1 LGSPKRKIADFQK
14 GADSGHRQFVTALA
28 RGIAILSAF
37 ERNGGYLGNQDIA
50 RITRLPKAT
59 VSRLTFTLTS
69 LGFLIYSAAL
79 EKYTLGASVLTLAGA
94 FVRGSELS
102 VAKPLMYELANQTK
116 AAVMLGAFD
125 GSHMV
130 LLDIC
135 QGDDEFRSRLQVGSR
150 VPHHS
155 TALGRAFW
163 AAKSRAEF
171 EGYLD
176 SFQTTNAAETWQ
188 RTRLSISRA
197 RTDYERLGFCFSL
210 GDWNPNFFAVGVP
223 IVSHD
228 KSRIFAF
235 NVSGR
240 VSTATRERIV
250 EDIGPRLVSLRN
262 KVLGLTEGRF

>member
-1 LGSPKRKIADFQK
+1 LGSPKRKIADLQK

-28 RGIAILSAF
+28 RGIAILSSF

-79 EKYTLGASVLTLAGA
+79 EKYTLGAGVLTLAGA

-102 VAKPLMYELANQTK
+102 VAKPLMDELANQTK

-135 QGDDEFRSRLQVGSR
+135 QGDDQSRSQLQVGSR

-163 AAKSRAEF
+163 AAKSRGEF
-171 EGYLD
+171 EGYLG
-176 SFQTTNAAETWQ
+176 SFQLSEAWH

-210 GDWNPNFFAVGVP
+210 GDWNPNYFAVGVP

-228 KSRIFAF
+228 KSRVFAF

-240 VSTATRERIV
+240 VTTVTRERIL